1 MGFSE
6 ITWAGYVWCRG
17 LWRCLWMGRW
27 PSTLPGSGKCRWHI
41 HARAASQAGVD
52 AGATATSLSMRCPS
66 IQRPIGRVLDLQEK
80 DRSAGVRGLYA
91 RLPKRTMLWCRFSVV
106 SVSMVSFSSFSFNG
120 FSLIC
125 FGFGSSALPAAL
137 PARLA
142 CLLGVCLLNLFAK
155 TLFFEGGSW
164 LSFGHAAGCG
174 SRTTDVR

>member
-1 MGFSE
+1 MSAAAKKLLLNDPHELHTPDVLHSFGR
-6 ITWAGYVWCRG
+6 IMRDLAVGVVHLC
-17 LWRCLWMGRW
+17 LAWRQ
-27 PSTLPGSGKCRWHI
+27 SGKQNTYSHRI
-41 HARAASQAGVD
+41 
-52 AGATATSLSMRCPS
+52 ATQHRF
-66 IQRPIGRVLDLQEK
+66 RPNGCKALRTFPRV
-80 DRSAGVRGLYA
+80 RTG
-91 RLPKRTMLWCRFSVV
+91 LPKRTMLWCRFSVV